1 MKEHLK
7 TLKRIIGQY
16 LKSIGGDNSTYITGG
31 VLANRYDEVSCA
43 YRLRLPKTK
52 LHGECFK
59 NTTPNQLLEM
69 EIILHDLIKNY
80 LIANSLLEVFFE
92 HKYDEESK
100 IADMRI
106 IIIQNSISENVFS
119 W

>member
-7 TLKRIIGQY
+7 ILKRLIGEY
-16 LKSIGGDNSTYITGG
+16 LKSIGGDNSTYIIGG

-59 NTTPNQLLEM
+59 DTTPRQLEVM
-69 EIILHDLIKNY
+69 EVTLHDLIKNY
-80 LIANSLLEVFFE
+80 LIANDLLEVFFE
-92 HKYDEESK
+92 HKYDEECK

-106 IIIQNSISENVFS
+106 TIIKNSISENVFS